1 MMQGMVID
9 MNDAQ
14 LQTLD
19 QVRAFLKGTAPLGF
33 SVAADERYEF
43 VSRTVR
49 SFGYRG
55 RKRADKGVVLR
66 FLARVSGYSDISRS
80 PWLTLAAESL

>member
-9 MNDAQ
+9 MNDIQ

-19 QVRAFLKGTAPLGF
+19 QVRAFLKGTMALGF

-43 VSRTVR
+43 VACCRR
-49 SFGYRG
+49 
-55 RKRADKGVVLR
+55 RKSA
-66 FLARVSGYSDISRS
+66 
-80 PWLTLAAESL
+80 

>member
-1 MMQGMVID
+1 MMRGMVID

-19 QVRAFLKGTAPLGF
+19 QVRAFLKGTVAIGF

-43 VSRTVR
+43 VARTVR
-49 SFGYRG
+49 RFGYARLN
-55 RKRADKGVVLR
+55 RVDKGVVLR
-66 FLARVSGYSDISRS
+66 FLARGACQEFRVCGI
-80 PWLTLAAESL
+80 T